1 MAGFE
6 RTEHIARPH
15 PKVWDFFVN
24 HDNAMKWNPS
34 IVGLKQITDGPVG
47 VGTKF
52 LETRRVGKKEHTVT
66 LEITDFEE
74 GRKYAGTVDEMGI
87 RGTYTYR
94 FEPRGDETEVHLV
107 AEISGKGFA
116 KLMLPLV
123 KRAMLKQ
130 DGAQLERLRDA
141 VEHS

>member
-6 RTEHIARPH
+6 RSEHIARPH
-15 PKVWDFFVN
+15 PQVWDFFVN
-24 HDNAMKWNPS
+24 HDNATKWNPD
-34 IVGLKQITDGPVG
+34 IVGLRQITDGPVG

-74 GRKYAGTVDEMGI
+74 GRKYAGTVEAAGI

-94 FEPRGDETEVHLV
+94 FEPRGDETEVKLV
-107 AEISGKGFA
+107 AEIHGKGIA

-123 KRAMLKQ
+123 KRAMLKS

>member
-6 RTEHIARPH
+6 RSEHIARPH
-15 PKVWDFFVN
+15 PQVWNFFVD
-24 HDNAMKWNPS
+24 HANAPKWNPD
-34 IVGLKQITDGPVG
+34 IVSLEQITDGPVG

-52 LETRRVGKKEHTVT
+52 RETRRIGKKKHTVT

-74 GRKYAGTVDEMGI
+74 GRKYAGTVDAAGI

-94 FEPRGDETEVHLV
+94 FEPRGDETEVNLV
-107 AEISGKGFA
+107 AEIEGRGLA
-116 KLMLPLV
+116 KLMVPLV
-123 KRAMLKQ
+123 KRSMIKQ
-130 DGAQLERLRDA
+130 DGAQLERLRNA